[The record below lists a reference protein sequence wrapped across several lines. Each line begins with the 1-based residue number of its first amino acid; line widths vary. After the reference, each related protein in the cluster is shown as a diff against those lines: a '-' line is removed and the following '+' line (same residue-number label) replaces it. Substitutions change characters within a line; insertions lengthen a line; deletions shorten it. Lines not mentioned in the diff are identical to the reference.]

1 MNDVWGATMKM
12 KRAVLGVLV
21 TSIAAVMLGLQLMI
35 HSQAQRAI
43 LILIAVSLIC
53 CVWIKFS
60 KGLSLWPGKT
70 LLGSGLLTV
79 VVVCLWSALNIARFR
94 LYNAAIEGDATYSHW
109 YETICRAQVVLQ
121 WSVALLALAFVVVLT
136 AYTLSGRIL
145 NPSGK

>member
-43 LILIAVSLIC
+43 LILIVVSVIC

-70 LLGSGLLTV
+70 LLGSGLLAV
-79 VVVCLWSALNIARFR
+79 VVVCLWSAFNIARF
-94 LYNAAIEGDATYSHW
+94 
-109 YETICRAQVVLQ
+109 
-121 WSVALLALAFVVVLT
+121 
-136 AYTLSGRIL
+136 
-145 NPSGK
+145 